1 MGTVSTIYWCA
12 LGCASERQEQQQTS
26 SCRHG
31 TRPLAIGNGP
41 VEDTFNARSVDHGG
55 LIEGKN
61 EIDPAPPVLRNDKT
75 PRAEAQG
82 VLVDIRSASNGAS
95 LQRFTHFVPFTH
107 RPFRVSERKLSW
119 CWRDLQGTDSPFS
132 FRKRRTRRPS
142 RSVAARRPLL
152 HPSWPLAVAGW
163 AFRVFPARASS
174 PKQMWVQRG
183 PSWSSLHLQ
192 SAG

>member
-1 MGTVSTIYWCA
+1 MYVKRG
-12 LGCASERQEQQQTS
+12 
-26 SCRHG
+26 
-31 TRPLAIGNGP
+31 
-41 VEDTFNARSVDHGG
+41 
-55 LIEGKN
+55 
-61 EIDPAPPVLRNDKT
+61 PPVLRNDKT

-107 RPFRVSERKLSW
+107 RRFPVCERKLSW

-192 SAG
+192 SAGLLRKSHRVVADLRVLRLSWVSLELCELNAPRPTGPAFA